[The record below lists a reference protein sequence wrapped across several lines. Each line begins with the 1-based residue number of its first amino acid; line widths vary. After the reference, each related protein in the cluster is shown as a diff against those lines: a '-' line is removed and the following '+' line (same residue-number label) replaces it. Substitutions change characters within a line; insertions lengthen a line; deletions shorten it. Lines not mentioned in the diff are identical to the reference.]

1 MAAAAITIAAAQ
13 ASKKAFMTGLRG
25 QLVTL
30 VKIIQDVLLRT
41 NLLQTVELVARLTK
55 IELAPLLD
63 PIQTNDLTLAAR

>member
-41 NLLQTVELVARLTK
+41 NLLQTAGTLARLK
-55 IELAPLLD
+55 K
-63 PIQTNDLTLAAR
+63 